1 MQEIKYAKALT
12 TLKYYETH
20 LSLLNCILPV
30 KMTPMEI
37 KVIASFM
44 SLTGEVAKYRF
55 GPTAKKIVMN
65 TIDPEKPLSAA
76 GLSNYMVSLKKK
88 KFLIEE
94 GDMIS
99 IYPLLIPEE
108 DEQQYRFRLINNKII
123 NNE

>member
-1 MQEIKYAKALT
+1 MQEIKKALVLQP
-12 TLKYYETH
+12 LKYYETH

-65 TIDPEKPLSAA
+65 MIDPNKPLSAA
-76 GLSNYMVSLKKK
+76 GLSNYIVSLKKK
-88 KFLIEE
+88 KFLLEE
-94 GDMIS
+94 GDMVTIF
-99 IYPLLIPEE
+99 PLLIPEE
-108 DEQQYRFRLINNKII
+108 NEQLYRFRLVNNKTT
-123 NNE
+123 E